1 MNLEQTAAGLLE
13 QFPTGSGSSIAI
25 AEERLERF
33 GRIAFG
39 GLGIVLAVAV
49 LGIVYAIIRN
59 FIIAGDQ
66 PLVGV
71 ILAFFVIFAALT
83 LVWVVMNE
91 DLKDKRKKRSLSV
104 DSLESTLAQ
113 PDTNK
118 LLTQPADA
126 AVNSVTENTTNLL
139 PVEDRTRKL
148 EN

>member
-13 QFPTGSGSSIAI
+13 QFPTGSGSSIAK
-25 AEERLERF
+25 AEVRLERF

-39 GLGIVLAVAV
+39 GLGIVLVVAV

-83 LVWVVMNE
+83 LAWVVMNE
-91 DLKDKRKKRSLSV
+91 DLKDKRKKRGLSV
-104 DSLESTLAQ
+104 DSLDSTLAQ
-113 PDTNK
+113 HDTNK